1 MYENGD
7 DLRHYDTAQHKYFKI
22 HVLACKDWNVTKNLT
37 THRTLAWQH
46 IYTYNMILLALNWKW
61 LFIGWITLF
70 CVDNILPSVLGNF
83 LPIHVTAISLQTN

>member
-7 DLRHYDTAQHKYFKI
+7 NLRHYETAQHKYFKI

-46 IYTYNMILLALNWKW
+46 IYTYNMILLALN
-61 LFIGWITLF
+61 
-70 CVDNILPSVLGNF
+70 
-83 LPIHVTAISLQTN
+83 